1 MTIGKKIAVGFWIA
15 LGVLIAVGALSYFS
29 MTTLIANSRAVMH
42 TEQVLNELGSLL
54 SLAKDAETGERG
66 FVITDRPEYL
76 APYNA
81 AISTT
86 AQTIQNLRQ
95 LTADEPNQL
104 RRLDKIELL
113 IADKFAELAKTIA
126 VRKTQGFE
134 AASAIVKDDVG
145 KIFMDQIR
153 HEVAEVH
160 AEESDLLLRRTAE
173 SEAGATR
180 TLYVIG
186 VGTLLAVIF
195 VQAAGLFISRSIS
208 KPLRGVVD
216 LSRNIAQGDLRSPK
230 LPATSDYEV
239 RQLSEAFDQM
249 LDGLKMFA
257 RQTISVT
264 ENLNAAASEI
274 LASTQQQASGTKQ
287 QAATIQEITATMEE
301 VRQSGSQIAERAK
314 QVAAAAEATSASS
327 TSGLNA
333 VEDTN
338 RTMEDIRQQVEEVAE
353 NIVSLSERTQAVGE
367 IIATVNDLAERSN
380 LLALNAA
387 IEAASAGE
395 QGNRFSVVANE
406 IKNLADQA
414 KDSTIQVRT
423 ILGEIQRGINSSVML
438 TEEAVKRVET
448 GKQQADVTERTI
460 RQMANTTQE
469 SVQAFQQ
476 IIGATGQQQIGMEQ
490 VTKGMQDIRQA
501 ASQTAASTVQL
512 EKAMVSLTAQSQSL
526 RGAVGKYQLN

>member
-1 MTIGKKIAVGFWIA
+1 
-15 LGVLIAVGALSYFS
+15 

-54 SLAKDAETGERG
+54 SLAKDAETGQRG
-66 FVITDRPEYL
+66 FIITDKPEYL

-95 LTADEPNQL
+95 LTADEPNQQ

-113 IADKFAELAKTIA
+113 IGDKFAELAKTIA
-126 VRKTQGFE
+126 VRKSQGFE
-134 AASAIVKDDVG
+134 AASAIIKDDVG

-153 HEVAEVH
+153 HEVAAIH
-160 AEESDLLLRRTAE
+160 AEESDLLLRRTTE

-180 TLYVIG
+180 TLYIIG

-195 VQAAGLFISRSIS
+195 VQGAGLFISRSIS

-216 LSRNIAQGDLRSPK
+216 LSAT
-230 LPATSDYEV
+230 LPWATSGRRSCPPRRTTKSV
-239 RQLSEAFDQM
+239 NCPKPSIKCSRAS
-249 LDGLKMFA
+249 KTFA

-387 IEAASAGE
+387 IEAASC
-395 QGNRFSVVANE
+395 R
-406 IKNLADQA
+406 
-414 KDSTIQVRT
+414 
-423 ILGEIQRGINSSVML
+423 
-438 TEEAVKRVET
+438 
-448 GKQQADVTERTI
+448 
-460 RQMANTTQE
+460 
-469 SVQAFQQ
+469 
-476 IIGATGQQQIGMEQ
+476 
-490 VTKGMQDIRQA
+490 
-501 ASQTAASTVQL
+501 
-512 EKAMVSLTAQSQSL
+512 
-526 RGAVGKYQLN
+526 